1 VALKIT
7 AECTCCDA
15 CLLECPNEAISAGEK
30 IYVID
35 PDLCTEC
42 VGFSATTR
50 CADVCPV
57 ECCVPDEHVMESKES
72 LLEKARR
79 IHPDKDFSG
88 DVPSHI

>member
-1 VALKIT
+1 MALKIT

-72 LLEKARR
+72 LLEKAR
-79 IHPDKDFSG
+79 
-88 DVPSHI
+88 